1 MTRTQ
6 ANLMAALLYA
16 LAVVIFCSTNDER
29 HAFRNSLH
37 EENLAYA
44 LQNEFLGF
52 ALYAS
57 TLRLASAVVLIVRAY
72 DLEKTLPRLDGTEQ

>member
-16 LAVVIFCSTNDER
+16 LVAVIFCNTNDER
-29 HAFRNSLH
+29 DAFSNSMYQK
-37 EENLAYA
+37 ELAYA

-57 TLRLASAVVLIVRAY
+57 TLRLAPALVLIVWAY
-72 DLEKTLPRLDGTEQ
+72 DIEKTLPGLDGTEQ